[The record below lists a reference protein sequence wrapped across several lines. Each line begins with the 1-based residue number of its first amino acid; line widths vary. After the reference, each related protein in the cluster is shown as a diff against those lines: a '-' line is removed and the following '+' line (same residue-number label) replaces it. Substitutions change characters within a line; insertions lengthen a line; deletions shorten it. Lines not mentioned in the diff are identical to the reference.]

1 MLLPCALL
9 HALLLSSLGL
19 LIILPLS
26 PLLLLLVLGLLLFL
40 LGFLLLFV
48 LVLLLLLLCVL
59 LCVLLLVLGLPL
71 LFVERAVAAVS
82 GLAVVAER
90 AAVRAWLARACSVA
104 VRDDPAFPRA
114 APVVRKQEQRFR
126 EAEKGR
132 RCW

>member
-1 MLLPCALL
+1 M
-9 HALLLSSLGL
+9 

-40 LGFLLLFV
+40 LGLLLLFV
-48 LVLLLLLLCVL
+48 LVLLLLL

-104 VRDDPAFPRA
+104 VRDDPAFRRA